1 MWLRISRPGRPARC
15 TPGSTA
21 SRWRFVRHLAFPAP
35 DGVRAGFLVQS
46 PTGDGATA
54 RFDEIAFVPER
65 LSDLRS
71 GV

>member
-1 MWLRISRPGRPARC
+1 M
-15 TPGSTA
+15 
-21 SRWRFVRHLAFPAP
+21 RFYAFAAP
-35 DGVRAGFLVQS
+35 EGVRAGFLVQS

-54 RFDEIAFVPER
+54 RFDEIAFVPEP